1 MEFKRKKSTDST
13 QWSNSFKV
21 GDFVKITEDWS
32 DRADTNKKYTIKS
45 IDSRDLEQI
54 KRTENPSGLIY
65 ILNDNGGS
73 WEGKDLEF
81 FDSKNNEDSKLKSNN
96 IAFKSNINIEQKIK
110 ELRLLPLFP
119 DMNFNYTSF
128 ELDKTG
134 EVIKITDLREEIN
147 LRFTISLF
155 YAEKSSTGLY
165 VVLGRVYNYESG
177 EDLLNISEQYPL
189 TGLSDAI
196 NKFNFHYEELAK
208 KFNELLLE
216 TLKEELEKEK
226 EKAKEEEQKAKEEE
240 EKSKEEQGGD
250 EQDGDEQDGE
260 GQDGEG
266 QDGEGQDGEGQDGEG
281 QDGEGQGGDEQGGDE
296 QGGDEQGGDEQGGDE
311 QGGDEQGG
319 DGKMSSK
326 DIQKLI
332 DQLDNQIDNKDTSG
346 QSNDEAIDLEDFL
359 KKVEEGKVDNDF
371 SKYRN
376 DKGLKAEIDNENQ
389 IEPNPLDFL
398 DEDLEK
404 EFDEKQYS
412 PVTQAL
418 KEKLKIDDSE
428 IKRRFPTPDF
438 VRDFVFLLGKNEIED
453 LSNRIGIEK
462 EVSLNDKKSILAT
475 NLITELQNI

>member
-1 MEFKRKKSTDST
+1 MDI
-13 QWSNSFKV
+13 Q
-21 GDFVKITEDWS
+21 
-32 DRADTNKKYTIKS
+32 
-45 IDSRDLEQI
+45 
-54 KRTENPSGLIY
+54 
-65 ILNDNGGS
+65 
-73 WEGKDLEF
+73 
-81 FDSKNNEDSKLKSNN
+81 
-96 IAFKSNINIEQKIK
+96 QKIK
-110 ELRLLPLFP
+110 ELRLIPLFP
-119 DMNFNYTSF
+119 DKNFNYTSF
-128 ELDKTG
+128 DLAEFGD
-134 EVIKITDLREEIN
+134 VIKITDLREEVN
-147 LRFTISLF
+147 LKFTITLF
-155 YAEKSSTGLY
+155 YAKNSGRY
-165 VVLGRVYNYESG
+165 VIMGRVYNYENG
-177 EDLLNISEQYPL
+177 EDFTNITQDYQNV
-189 TGLSDAI
+189 GLSDAV

-226 EKAKEEEQKAKEEE
+226 EKAKEEE

-266 QDGEGQDGEGQDGEG
+266 QDGESQDGEGQDGEGQDGEG
-281 QDGEGQGGDEQGGDE
+281 QDGEGQDGEGQDGDEQDGEGQDGE
-296 QGGDEQGGDEQGGDE
+296 GQDGE
-311 QGGDEQGG
+311 
-319 DGKMSSK
+319 GKMSSK
-326 DIQKLI
+326 DIQNLI
-332 DQLDNQIDNKDTSG
+332 DQLDNQINNKDTSG
-346 QSNDEAIDLEDFL
+346 QSNDQAIDLEDFL

-376 DKGLKAEIDNENQ
+376 DKGLKAEIDNEKQ
-389 IEPNPLDFL
+389 PEPSGLEFL
-398 DEDLEK
+398 DDDFQK

-462 EVSLNDKKSILAT
+462 EVSLNEKKSIIAT

>member
-1 MEFKRKKSTDST
+1 MDI
-13 QWSNSFKV
+13 Q
-21 GDFVKITEDWS
+21 
-32 DRADTNKKYTIKS
+32 
-45 IDSRDLEQI
+45 
-54 KRTENPSGLIY
+54 
-65 ILNDNGGS
+65 
-73 WEGKDLEF
+73 
-81 FDSKNNEDSKLKSNN
+81 
-96 IAFKSNINIEQKIK
+96 QKIK
-110 ELRLLPLFP
+110 ELRLIPLFP
-119 DMNFNYTSF
+119 DKNFNYTSF
-128 ELDKTG
+128 DLDGGGK
-134 EVIKITDLREEIN
+134 VIEITDLREEIN

-155 YAEKSSTGLY
+155 YAKKSSTGKY
-165 VVLGRVYNYESG
+165 VVLGRVYNYENG
-177 EDLLNISEQYPL
+177 EDFFNISEQYSIA
-189 TGLSDAI
+189 GLSDAI

-226 EKAKEEEQKAKEEE
+226 EKAKEEE
-240 EKSKEEQGGD
+240 EKSKEEQDGD
-250 EQDGDEQDGE
+250 GQDGEGQDGD

-266 QDGEGQDGEGQDGEG
+266 QDGEGQDGKGQDGKGQDGEG
-281 QDGEGQGGDEQGGDE
+281 QDGEG
-296 QGGDEQGGDEQGGDE
+296 
-311 QGGDEQGG
+311 
-319 DGKMSSK
+319 KMSSK
-326 DIQKLI
+326 DIQNLI

-346 QSNDEAIDLEDFL
+346 QSNDQAIDLEDFL

-376 DKGLKAEIDNENQ
+376 DKELKAEIENEKQ
-389 IEPNPLDFL
+389 PEPSGLEFL
-398 DEDLEK
+398 DDDFQK

-462 EVSLNDKKSILAT
+462 EVSLNEKKSIIAT

>member
-1 MEFKRKKSTDST
+1 MDI
-13 QWSNSFKV
+13 Q
-21 GDFVKITEDWS
+21 
-32 DRADTNKKYTIKS
+32 
-45 IDSRDLEQI
+45 
-54 KRTENPSGLIY
+54 
-65 ILNDNGGS
+65 
-73 WEGKDLEF
+73 
-81 FDSKNNEDSKLKSNN
+81 
-96 IAFKSNINIEQKIK
+96 QKIK
-110 ELRLLPLFP
+110 ELRLIPLFP
-119 DMNFNYTSF
+119 DKNFNYTSF
-128 ELDKTG
+128 DLDGGGK
-134 EVIKITDLREEIN
+134 VIEITDLREEIN

-155 YAEKSSTGLY
+155 YAKKSSTGKY
-165 VVLGRVYNYESG
+165 VVLGRVYNYENG
-177 EDLLNISEQYPL
+177 EDFFNISEQYSIA
-189 TGLSDAI
+189 GLSDAI

-226 EKAKEEEQKAKEEE
+226 EKAKEEE
-240 EKSKEEQGGD
+240 EKSKEEQ
-250 EQDGDEQDGE
+250 DGESQDGE

-281 QDGEGQGGDEQGGDE
+281 QDGEGQDGEGQDGEGQDGEGQDGE
-296 QGGDEQGGDEQGGDE
+296 GQDGE
-311 QGGDEQGG
+311 
-319 DGKMSSK
+319 GKMSSK

-346 QSNDEAIDLEDFL
+346 QSNDQAIDLEDFL

-376 DKGLKAEIDNENQ
+376 DKGLKAEIDNEKQ
-389 IEPNPLDFL
+389 PEPSGLEFL
-398 DEDLEK
+398 DDDFQK

-462 EVSLNDKKSILAT
+462 EVSLNEKKSIIAT

>member
-1 MEFKRKKSTDST
+1 MDIEKK
-13 QWSNSFKV
+13 
-21 GDFVKITEDWS
+21 
-32 DRADTNKKYTIKS
+32 
-45 IDSRDLEQI
+45 L
-54 KRTENPSGLIY
+54 
-65 ILNDNGGS
+65 
-73 WEGKDLEF
+73 
-81 FDSKNNEDSKLKSNN
+81 
-96 IAFKSNINIEQKIK
+96 K

-134 EVIKITDLREEIN
+134 QVIDITDLREEAD
-147 LRFTISLF
+147 LRFKITLF

-165 VVLGRVYNYESG
+165 VVLGRVYNYGNG
-177 EDLLNISEQYPL
+177 EDFLNISEQYPL

-196 NKFNFHYEELAK
+196 NKFNLHYEELAK

-226 EKAKEEEQKAKEEE
+226 EKAKEEEQK
-240 EKSKEEQGGD
+240 SKD
-250 EQDGDEQDGE
+250 E
-260 GQDGEG
+260 
-266 QDGEGQDGEGQDGEG
+266 
-281 QDGEGQGGDEQGGDE
+281 QGGDEQGGDE

-311 QGGDEQGG
+311 QGGDEQGGDEQGGDEQGGDEKGGDEQGG

>member
-226 EKAKEEEQKAKEEE
+226 EKAKEEE
-240 EKSKEEQGGD
+240 EKSKEEQ
-250 EQDGDEQDGE
+250 DGESQDGE

-281 QDGEGQGGDEQGGDE
+281 QDGEGQDGDEQDGEGQDGE
-296 QGGDEQGGDEQGGDE
+296 GQDGE
-311 QGGDEQGG
+311 
-319 DGKMSSK
+319 GKMSSK
-326 DIQKLI
+326 DIQNLI
-332 DQLDNQIDNKDTSG
+332 DQLDNQINNKDTSG
-346 QSNDEAIDLEDFL
+346 QSNDQAIDLEDFL

-376 DKGLKAEIDNENQ
+376 DKGLKAEIDNEKQ
-389 IEPNPLDFL
+389 PEPSGLEFL
-398 DEDLEK
+398 DDDFQK

-462 EVSLNDKKSILAT
+462 EVSLNEKKSIIAT

>member
-1 MEFKRKKSTDST
+1 MDI
-13 QWSNSFKV
+13 Q
-21 GDFVKITEDWS
+21 
-32 DRADTNKKYTIKS
+32 
-45 IDSRDLEQI
+45 
-54 KRTENPSGLIY
+54 
-65 ILNDNGGS
+65 
-73 WEGKDLEF
+73 
-81 FDSKNNEDSKLKSNN
+81 
-96 IAFKSNINIEQKIK
+96 QKIK
-110 ELRLLPLFP
+110 ELRLMPLFP
-119 DMNFNYTSF
+119 DKNFNYTSF
-128 ELDKTG
+128 DLAEFG
-134 EVIKITDLREEIN
+134 EVIKITDLREEVN
-147 LRFTISLF
+147 LKFTITLF
-155 YAEKSSTGLY
+155 YAKNSGRY
-165 VVLGRVYNYESG
+165 VIMGRVYNYENG
-177 EDLLNISEQYPL
+177 EDFINITQDYQNV
-189 TGLSDAI
+189 GLSDAV

-226 EKAKEEEQKAKEEE
+226 EKAKEEE
-240 EKSKEEQGGD
+240 EKSKEEQG
-250 EQDGDEQDGE
+250 GDEQDGE

-281 QDGEGQGGDEQGGDE
+281 QDGEGQDGEGQGGEGQDGE
-296 QGGDEQGGDEQGGDE
+296 GQDGEGQGGK
-311 QGGDEQGG
+311 
-319 DGKMSSK
+319 GKMSSK

-346 QSNDEAIDLEDFL
+346 QSNDQAIDLEDFL

-376 DKGLKAEIDNENQ
+376 DKGLKAEIDNEKQ
-389 IEPNPLDFL
+389 PEPSGLEFL
-398 DEDLEK
+398 DDDFQK

-462 EVSLNDKKSILAT
+462 EVSLNDKKSIIAT

>member
-32 DRADTNKKYTIKS
+32 DRADTDKKYTIKS

-65 ILNDNGGS
+65 ILNDNGGR
-73 WEGKDLEF
+73 WEGKDLEI

-96 IAFKSNINIEQKIK
+96 IAFKSNVNIQQKIK
-110 ELRLLPLFP
+110 ELRLIPLFP
-119 DMNFNYTSF
+119 NKNFNYTSF
-128 ELDKTG
+128 DLEDGG

-155 YAEKSSTGLY
+155 YAKKSTTGKY
-165 VVLGRVYNYESG
+165 VVLGRVYNYENG
-177 EDLLNISEQYPL
+177 EDFFNISEQYSIA
-189 TGLSDAI
+189 GLSDAI

-226 EKAKEEEQKAKEEE
+226 EKAKEEEE

-250 EQDGDEQDGE
+250 EEDGE

-281 QDGEGQGGDEQGGDE
+281 QDGEG
-296 QGGDEQGGDEQGGDE
+296 
-311 QGGDEQGG
+311 
-319 DGKMSSK
+319 KMSSK
-326 DIQKLI
+326 DIQNLI

-346 QSNDEAIDLEDFL
+346 QSNDQAIDLEDFL

-376 DKGLKAEIDNENQ
+376 DKGLKAEIDNEKQ
-389 IEPNPLDFL
+389 PEPSGLEFL
-398 DEDLEK
+398 DDDFQK

-462 EVSLNDKKSILAT
+462 EVSLNEKKSIIAT

>member
-1 MEFKRKKSTDST
+1 MD
-13 QWSNSFKV
+13 
-21 GDFVKITEDWS
+21 
-32 DRADTNKKYTIKS
+32 
-45 IDSRDLEQI
+45 
-54 KRTENPSGLIY
+54 
-65 ILNDNGGS
+65 
-73 WEGKDLEF
+73 
-81 FDSKNNEDSKLKSNN
+81 
-96 IAFKSNINIEQKIK
+96 IEKKIK
-110 ELRLLPLFP
+110 ELRLLTLFP

-134 EVIKITDLREEIN
+134 EVIKITDLREEAD

-165 VVLGRVYNYESG
+165 VVLGRVYNYGSG

-196 NKFNFHYEELAK
+196 NKFNLHYEELAK

-226 EKAKEEEQKAKEEE
+226 EKAKEEEQKAKD
-240 EKSKEEQGGD
+240 EQGGD
-250 EQDGDEQDGE
+250 EQGGDEQGGDA
-260 GQDGEG
+260 
-266 QDGEGQDGEGQDGEG
+266 
-281 QDGEGQGGDEQGGDE
+281 QGGDEQGGDE
-296 QGGDEQGGDEQGGDE
+296 QGGDEQGGDEQGS
-311 QGGDEQGG
+311 

-475 NLITELQNI
+475 KLITELQNI

>member
-1 MEFKRKKSTDST
+1 MDI
-13 QWSNSFKV
+13 Q
-21 GDFVKITEDWS
+21 
-32 DRADTNKKYTIKS
+32 
-45 IDSRDLEQI
+45 
-54 KRTENPSGLIY
+54 
-65 ILNDNGGS
+65 
-73 WEGKDLEF
+73 
-81 FDSKNNEDSKLKSNN
+81 
-96 IAFKSNINIEQKIK
+96 QKIK
-110 ELRLLPLFP
+110 ELRLIPLFP
-119 DMNFNYTSF
+119 DKNFNYTSF
-128 ELDKTG
+128 DLAEFGD
-134 EVIKITDLREEIN
+134 VIKITDLREEVN
-147 LRFTISLF
+147 LKLTITLF
-155 YAEKSSTGLY
+155 YAKNSGRY
-165 VVLGRVYNYESG
+165 VIMGRVYNYENG
-177 EDLLNISEQYPL
+177 EDFTNITQDYQNV
-189 TGLSDAI
+189 GLSDAV

-226 EKAKEEEQKAKEEE
+226 EKAKEEE

-281 QDGEGQGGDEQGGDE
+281 QDGEGQDGEGQDGEG